1 MKRWALAITMTVL
14 AIGLA
19 HAQSARAGM
28 RLTVT
33 RVAPS
38 GGFTANGFL
47 VVHATTITRTPAPE
61 CGLGAV
67 RVVADGRDTRG
78 RVRAAHLVAVG
89 APTAHSASVG
99 PGPCDAQ
106 IALTLDDG
114 STVALT
120 RGSITAH
127 LPSGTGLDAT
137 VDGSVI
143 DAAGVPTTV
152 TGHIVL
158 SPAT

>member
-1 MKRWALAITMTVL
+1 MRTAIVMALLL
-14 AIGLA
+14 AIGTA
-19 HAQSARAGM
+19 HAQSARPGM

-38 GGFTANGFL
+38 GGFTASGLL
-47 VVHATTITRTPAPE
+47 VVRAASITREPAPG
-61 CGLGAV
+61 CGAGAV
-67 RVVADGRDTRG
+67 RVTADGRDTRG
-78 RVRAAHLVAVG
+78 RIRAAHLVAVAG
-89 APTAHSASVG
+89 AVAHSASVG
-99 PGPCDAQ
+99 SSHCDAQ

-114 STVALT
+114 STVTLT

-127 LPSGTGLDAT
+127 LVNGTGLDAT
-137 VDGSVI
+137 VDGSVV

-158 SPAT
+158 SPAS